1 MKANKES
8 ANVPTEQSETG
19 EVIVAARQLAKLCKI
34 DKGEAVGSDAEV
46 MRAYDAALAV
56 LPGLGDPTPRTVKD
70 IRSAFQY
77 GCNDAVLEAHPVAV
91 GPDGVIV
98 DGHLRALL
106 AYARPSGDAPPT
118 ITVDGGTGHA
128 QTWYSDHGQ
137 RQVPGIIRA
146 CRALLAHAGTGT
158 VDSKTGAV
166 LHGGKLAAIARVRR
180 ELAMDV
186 VRVNKANKALIQNA
200 AKCANES
207 DADVKALIEAIK
219 GNPTT
224 DAAEQAATNAAKDA
238 AIGAIVTPE
247 ILQAAVAL
255 VDLCAIAATKDASAR
270 KIANKAVALALSG
283 QVPTTTT
290 GTEVE
295 ELDEMI

>member
-1 MKANKES
+1 MKAKES
-8 ANVPTEQSETG
+8 ANVPGEQIETG

-34 DKGEAVGSDAEV
+34 EKGEPVGNDAEV

-56 LPGLGDPTPRTVKD
+56 LPGVGDPTPRTVKD
-70 IRSAFQY
+70 IRSVFQY

-128 QTWYSDHGQ
+128 QAWYSDHGQ

-186 VRVNKANKALIQNA
+186 VRVNKANKDLIRNA

-207 DADVKALIEAIK
+207 DIGVKDLIEAIK

-238 AIGAIVTPE
+238 ALASIVTPE

-255 VDLCAIAATKDASAR
+255 LDICAVAATKDASAR
-270 KIANKAVALALSG
+270 KIANKALALALSG
-283 QVPTTTT
+283 KVPTTTT

-295 ELDEMI
+295 ELYEMI